1 MKKNIEVAAGII
13 INQGKILIAQRKKNS
28 NFEMLWEFPG
38 GKLEKGETLKDCLKR
53 EIMEELGLE
62 IEVGNFFKDV
72 LFDYET
78 AIVKLNMFFAKS
90 KTNCINVLNA
100 HEEAKWVAISD
111 LKSYELVPADSL
123 ILDELLK
130 HFQSNTQYLA

>member
-13 INQGKILIAQRKKNS
+13 INDGKVLIAQRKKFS

-38 GKLEKGETLKDCLKR
+38 GKLEQGETLQDCLKR

-62 IEVGNFFKDV
+62 IEVGKFFTDV
-72 LFDYET
+72 QCDYET

-90 KTNCINVLNA
+90 ETTQIDILNA
-100 HEEAKWVAISD
+100 HEEAKWVD
-111 LKSYELVPADSL
+111 LLELKDYELVPADRL
-123 ILDELLK
+123 ILDELLG
-130 HFQSNTQYLA
+130 HFQSNIQYLA